1 MPRELTER
9 QRRFVEA
16 YCGEAQ
22 GNATRAAKLAGYSG
36 KDDALA
42 VRGAE
47 IVRNR
52 KVQQAIEA
60 ARASVTSEA
69 IATREERQT
78 FLSQTMRDGDVERKD
93 RLKACELL
101 GKMQGDFI
109 ERHEVKN
116 ENPMVVFLPSKGR

>member
-1 MPRELTER
+1 MQELTEK

-16 YCGEAQ
+16 YVGEAQ

-47 IVRNR
+47 VVRNR
-52 KVQQAIEA
+52 KVQLAIEE

-78 FLSQTMRDGDVERKD
+78 FLTRTMRDEGIEPKD
-93 RLKACELL
+93 RIKACEVL

-109 ERHEVKN
+109 EKHEVKH
-116 ENPMVVFLPSKGR
+116 EGAAVVVRFPVRGS